1 MKNKILTS
9 AAMLFAASLM
19 LVSCG
24 TSRQTTGRSSS
35 AAMQSGK
42 AGNSETVKLNF
53 LRKVYDNEVYA
64 SCITSKM
71 KFTLNNGKKD
81 ITVSGSL
88 KMKRDDVI
96 RLQLT
101 PFGLMEAGRLEF
113 TKDYVLIVDRI
124 NKRYVKED
132 YSKVDFLQKNG
143 LDFYALQALF
153 WNQLYMPGSQKVS
166 DSTLKSYTVDFTD
179 AVKGTLIQYVR
190 GNMNYEWTADQA
202 SARITQTKVTYSSSA
217 NGTTQLTCDYGSFKP
232 LQSKQFPTDIT
243 MKMASDA
250 VKDGRTVSVNIEL
263 DSPNTSSDW
272 ETRTEV
278 SSKYRKV
285 TVEEAMQ
292 LLTKM

>member
-1 MKNKILTS
+1 L
-9 AAMLFAASLM
+9 LFMASLM
-19 LVSCG
+19 LIACG
-24 TSRQTTGRSSS
+24 TSRQTTGGGSSS
-35 AAMQSGK
+35 VVQDAKGE
-42 AGNSETVKLNF
+42 NSETVKLNF
-53 LRKVYDNEVYA
+53 LRKVYDNEVYS
-64 SCITSKM
+64 SCISSKI

-81 ITVSGSL
+81 ISVSGSL
-88 KMKRDDVI
+88 RMRRDDVI
-96 RLQLT
+96 RIQLT

-132 YSKVDFLQKNG
+132 YTQVDFLQKNG

-166 DSTLKSYTVDFTD
+166 DSTLKSYTVDLAD
-179 AVKGTLIQYVR
+179 EAKSSQIKYAKG
-190 GNMNYEWTADQA
+190 GMNYEWTAENS
-202 SARITQTKVTYSSSA
+202 SARITQTKVTYNSRA
-217 NGTTQLTCDYGSFKP
+217 NGTTRLTCDYGAFKP

-243 MKMASDA
+243 LKMASDA
-250 VKDGRTVSVNIEL
+250 VKQGRTVSVKLEL
-263 DSPNTSSDW
+263 TDLDTSSDW

-285 TVEEAMQ
+285 TVEEALQ

>member
-1 MKNKILTS
+1 MKNKILS
-9 AAMLFAASLM
+9 GAALLFMASLM
-19 LVSCG
+19 LIACG
-24 TSRQTTGRSSS
+24 TSRQTTGGGSSS
-35 AAMQSGK
+35 VVQDAKGE
-42 AGNSETVKLNF
+42 NSETVKLNF
-53 LRKVYDNEVYA
+53 LRKVYDNEVYS
-64 SCITSKM
+64 SCISSKI

-81 ITVSGSL
+81 ISVSGSL
-88 KMKRDDVI
+88 RMRRDDVI
-96 RLQLT
+96 RIQLT

-132 YSKVDFLQKNG
+132 YTQVDFLQKNG

-166 DSTLKSYTVDFTD
+166 DSTLKSYTVDLAD
-179 AVKGTLIQYVR
+179 EAKSSQIKYAKG
-190 GNMNYEWTADQA
+190 GMNYEWTAENS
-202 SARITQTKVTYSSSA
+202 SARITQTKVTYNSRA
-217 NGTTQLTCDYGSFKP
+217 NGTTRLTCDYGAFKP

-243 MKMASDA
+243 LKMASDA
-250 VKDGRTVSVNIEL
+250 VKQGRTVSVKLEL
-263 DSPNTSSDW
+263 TDLDTSSDW

-285 TVEEAMQ
+285 TVEEALQ